1 MKRLKRAIAFVLLM
15 LTITGLAGCAKWKS
29 GIHDLHGSIIGNEYY
44 IDIFDNSGIRTLR
57 THGKKIDIDN
67 NIVEEQTYSPSSDEW
82 YSTKTLSSVI
92 TITIDGK
99 QLISCGDTCIFYD
112 KRLVPEYEFYLDNI
126 ESTSSGGWDSALISG
141 IVNNIK
147 NEFGKPMVVIIKS
160 QMGAPIYAFSG
171 NKVYWEVQE
180 DLPRF
185 TKLMIDGKALYIHR
199 ANFQIIDKALL
210 D

>member
-1 MKRLKRAIAFVLLM
+1 MKKMRKALAFVVLM
-15 LTITGLAGCAKWKS
+15 LMAAGLAGCAKLQS

-44 IDIFDNSGIRTLR
+44 IDIFDNTGIRTLR
-57 THGKKIDIDN
+57 SHGKRIDIDN
-67 NIVEEQTYSPSSDEW
+67 NIVEEETYSSSSDEW

-99 QLISCGDTCIFYD
+99 QLISCGDTCVFYD
-112 KRLVPEYEFYLDNI
+112 KRLNPEYEFYLD
-126 ESTSSGGWDSALISG
+126 SVDSSSSGLMDTTLISG
-141 IVNNIK
+141 IVNSVK